1 MLVDINLLPQK
12 ESKKYSFIITL
23 SSLLVLILLIG
34 GFYFWK
40 TQTIKDEIA
49 SLDRQISVTHKIAE
63 KENQNSEK
71 ATSSGSVSQLK
82 SAIQWANDYPIQTVP
97 VMQHLSFLLPERG
110 FILSFGYTETGAV
123 SLSVQFDTAR
133 EAAYFLDSLNHS
145 KWIEEASLSS
155 LSAAQ
160 SKFETNATNNEVAL
174 NSQKNTTSATTGA
187 TNQTTT
193 DSETTVDNQ
202 NNAATE
208 SVSNQEST
216 NNTTSTSINQNIEN
230 STTAPSNSTT
240 SESTSNILPR
250 YTGQFEIK
258 FDKEAIKKIL
268 KESKQDVE
276 GVKGS

>member
-12 ESKKYSFIITL
+12 KPKRYSFIITL
-23 SSLLVLILLIG
+23 SSLLVLIVLVG

-40 TQTIKDEIA
+40 TQTIKDEIN
-49 SLDRQISVTHKIAE
+49 SIEGQISVTQKVTE
-63 KENQNSEK
+63 KENQNSEI
-71 ATSSGSVSQLK
+71 AASAGSVSKLK
-82 SAIQWANDYPIQTVP
+82 SAIQWANDYPIRTVP
-97 VMQHLSFLLPERG
+97 VMQHLTSLLPERG

-145 KWIEEASLSS
+145 NWVEEASLSS

-160 SKFETNATNNEVAL
+160 SKSETDATNDEVAL
-174 NSQKNTTSATTGA
+174 NSQENTTSTTTSA

-193 DSETTVDNQ
+193 DSETTVNNQ
-202 NNAATE
+202 NDST
-208 SVSNQEST
+208 SNQDGT
-216 NNTTSTSINQNIEN
+216 TNTTSTSINQNIEN
-230 STTAPSNSTT
+230 NTKVPSINTT

-258 FDKEAIKKIL
+258 FDKEAIKKVL
-268 KESKQDVE
+268 KESKQDEE